1 MTKLIKLAW
10 HILKGLL
17 HVRDNLWAELLVNL
31 SKTLNL
37 FLLFFS
43 FFENVV

>member
-1 MTKLIKLAW
+1 M
-10 HILKGLL
+10 
-17 HVRDNLWAELLVNL
+17 RDNLWAELLVNL